1 MSDYVDKKQICFD
14 GNAKTH
20 ADLKIRLHN
29 DDIKIKDFFNEV
41 VEAYIN
47 RNIHIVDF
55 IEELKEKKKVS
66 KNISAKERKN
76 RKDIISQFGLN
87 KNEIED
93 IFDIIEKE
101 HPNL

>member
-29 DDIKIKDFFNEV
+29 DDINK
-41 VEAYIN
+41 
-47 RNIHIVDF
+47 
-55 IEELKEKKKVS
+55 
-66 KNISAKERKN
+66 SAKERKN